1 MMAIIMI
8 KCPSKSCAVSTGIE
22 VSDVDQLPA
31 VTATMACSACG
42 GEHEWSKNQAWLSNG
57 GEQYRKAVAA

>member
-1 MMAIIMI
+1 
-8 KCPSKSCAVSTGIE
+8 
-22 VSDVDQLPA
+22 
-31 VTATMACSACG
+31 MACSACG